1 MLVADDTC
9 QESFK
14 RRIVFYMIE
23 CIVIDANSQ
32 AVLSEFQIY
41 YNTRCRCSTGADR
54 SVTMSFLR
62 VGTNVYK
69 VWLWLVVVSR
79 LIQMKKPSWSSFKQH
94 EELYDKTNDKF
105 KDKQKKER
113 L

>member
-14 RRIVFYMIE
+14 RRIVFYLIE

-41 YNTRCRCSTGADR
+41 YCTISYRVIIGVYDINADVPLELTGR
-54 SVTMSFLR
+54 
-62 VGTNVYK
+62 
-69 VWLWLVVVSR
+69 
-79 LIQMKKPSWSSFKQH
+79 
-94 EELYDKTNDKF
+94 
-105 KDKQKKER
+105 
-113 L
+113 